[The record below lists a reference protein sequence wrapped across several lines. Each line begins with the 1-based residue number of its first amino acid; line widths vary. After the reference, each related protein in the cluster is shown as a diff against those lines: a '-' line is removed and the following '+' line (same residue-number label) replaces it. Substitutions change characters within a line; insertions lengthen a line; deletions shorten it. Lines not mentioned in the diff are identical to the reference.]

1 MERGFDVLSW
11 RRSRWPDGHVWG
23 VTGVRGVVR
32 HLIVTWR
39 RRGDDGEDRR
49 AIAIWVL
56 QAALTG
62 R

>member
-1 MERGFDVLSW
+1 MESVVG
-11 RRSRWPDGHVWG
+11 PDGHVLG
-23 VTGVRGVVR
+23 VAGVRGVVR

-39 RRGDDGEDRR
+39 RRDEDGEDRR
-49 AIAIWVL
+49 AIAICVL